1 MVFFGF
7 FYFKKINSE
16 LSSNLPIR
24 LNKIR
29 NKVQKHVQDIASL
42 KFWYENI
49 NKIILFRFLKGQ

>member
-29 NKVQKHVQDIASL
+29 NKVQNHVQDIASL